1 MSKFVCLL
9 NKHSEG
15 VFNVYFVVF
24 SFVFESTSPHTKDW
38 FIRFKDLSALHMQT
52 FFAHLNQKLFV
63 NFAGQGLFLGDSHD
77 FWAYTLGIWSFH
89 ETITLK
95 LG

>member
-1 MSKFVCLL
+1 MLTKQALRRRFWCLF
-9 NKHSEG
+9 G
-15 VFNVYFVVF
+15 VF

-38 FIRFKDLSALHMQT
+38 FIGFKDLSTLHMQT
-52 FFAHLNQKLFV
+52 FFTHLNQKLFV
-63 NFAGQGLFLGDSHD
+63 IYAGQGLFLRDSLD
-77 FWAYTLGIWSFH
+77 FWAYTLGIWSFG